1 MLTHAIVEAGAAQLL
16 SPHGV
21 LKILH
26 AEAAPGGNTVLFFGA
41 TSALNATLVTLFG
54 SAQPGSRSVP
64 AFLSLLQARGLP
76 VTMITSG
83 NTLSPPP
90 PPVGQATSFTQDMV
104 MELDI
109 PFTSWLSHIG
119 SFNAA
124 LQLALAS
131 LLHIQ
136 PALIYIPQILP
147 GLAGGARVYLDVTA
161 DHSSSDSS
169 SGVSVPHSAIAFAAL
184 FGAGNGFTTA
194 PGDAASPALVAALQ
208 AFGLPATRAWYINK
222 RI

>member
-1 MLTHAIVEAGAAQLL
+1 MLTHAIIEAGAAQLL

-21 LKILH
+21 LKVLH

-41 TSALNATLVTLFG
+41 TSVLNATLVTLFG

-76 VTMITSG
+76 VTTVTSG

-109 PFTSWLSHIG
+109 PLNSWLSHVG

-124 LQLALAS
+124 LQHALAS

-136 PALIYIPQILP
+136 PALIYIPRVLP
-147 GLAGGARVYLDVTA
+147 APAGGAKLYIDFTA

-169 SGVSVPHSAIAFAAL
+169 SGVSAPHSAIAFAAL

-194 PGDAASPALVAALQ
+194 RGDAASPALVAALQ
-208 AFGLPATRAWYINK
+208 AFGLPATNAWYIE
-222 RI
+222 RL